1 MFESELKMK
10 IGGISDEGGKKSR
23 MLDKSVNP
31 EEKKLL
37 ERNEIREEIKTEM
50 DMRVKTEN
58 WEQGRKDV
66 SWK

>member
-1 MFESELKMK
+1 
-10 IGGISDEGGKKSR
+10 
-23 MLDKSVNP
+23 
-31 EEKKLL
+31 L

-50 DMRVKTEN
+50 DMRVKTEK